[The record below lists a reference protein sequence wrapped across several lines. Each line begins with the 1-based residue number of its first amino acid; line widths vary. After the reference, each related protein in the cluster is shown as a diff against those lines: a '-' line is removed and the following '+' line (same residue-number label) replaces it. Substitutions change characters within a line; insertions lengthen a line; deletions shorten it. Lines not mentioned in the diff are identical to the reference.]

1 MFARHWSADALLRWR
16 TATPVDITTASSLL
30 SGGLVQFSR
39 PALVEGVD
47 VYVRDPR
54 APGGMYIN
62 PRAFTAAVDPSARL
76 GRNALRGFGASQV
89 DLTLRRAF
97 ELGEGFSLQ
106 LRAEVYNLFN
116 HPNFDNPSPVYAPSN
131 DPVLA
136 DPSRP
141 FVSTQTLGQSLG
153 TGGTFGGLIPMF
165 QVGGPRAVQL
175 GVKLH
180 F

>member
-1 MFARHWSADALLRWR
+1 MEGAR
-16 TATPVDITTASSLL
+16 
-30 SGGLVQFSR
+30 
-39 PALVEGVD
+39 

-62 PRAFTAAVDPSARL
+62 PNAFTATPSAGGRL
-76 GRNALRGFGASQV
+76 GRNALRGFGASQL
-89 DLTLRRAF
+89 DMTLRRAF
-97 ELGEGFSLQ
+97 ELHEGFSLQ

-116 HPNFDNPSPVYAPSN
+116 HPNFDNPSPVYAPFN

-136 DPSRP
+136 GPAQP

-153 TGGTFGGLIPMF
+153 TGGTFGGLIPMY
-165 QVGGPRAVQL
+165 QIGGPRAVQL
-175 GVKLH
+175 GVKLQ